1 MKVLIFTI
9 GLMLAELIISTQ
21 IMRAIIVKIIFKI
34 SMFSTKALVFR
45 LLILLDKLLKHSYHL
60 VG

>member
-1 MKVLIFTI
+1 MKVLVFTI

>member
-1 MKVLIFTI
+1 MKVLVFTI

-21 IMRAIIVKIIFKI
+21 IIRAIIVKIIFKI